1 MANIIQNAGFTGL
14 FSDLD
19 TADLGRTEQEP
30 AQESPTLPPHTGN
43 GPYQLCTLCNGAGQ
57 VARDMCM
64 VPDHL
69 RPVAEIATCPGCR
82 GDGYV
87 VIDSK

>member
-43 GPYQLCTLCNGAGQ
+43 GPYAVCSRCNGSGL
-57 VARDMCM
+57 VARNQSH

-69 RPVAEIATCPGCR
+69 RHREAIAMCPNCR

-87 VIDSK
+87 VSDSK